1 MSYFNSV
8 FLKRIQEIS
17 ATVGKVI
24 GSSKSFSLHP
34 DVKDLLHRIFN
45 VSVETVTIFYIAEV
59 RGGVYYSRQYKRLTI
74 ATC

>member
-1 MSYFNSV
+1 MSYFNFV
-8 FLKRIQEIS
+8 FLRGFKKIS

-34 DVKDLLHRIFN
+34 DVKELLHRIFN
-45 VSVETVTIFYIAEV
+45 VSVETVIIFYIAEV
-59 RGGVYYSRQYKRLTI
+59 RGGVYYSWQYKRLTI